1 MCLNMLEKC
10 LLTALILALMWEAW
24 RLRQQQRIRNQI
36 QKRFPVLRRDDNDL
50 KRAGEDYRRRKAK

>member
-1 MCLNMLEKC
+1 MLEKC